1 VVIAPFYS
9 SAVNPIVAPV
19 GPNTQDPRIYGGARR
34 FPYNYKNGYVQ
45 QWNFFLEQKLGPNW
59 IVSAGYIGSHGSR
72 LQVTFVPINSAQLV
86 DQQLLTSWRN
96 TYIASNGATNPS
108 TQQICNPFQTSQTCV
123 SKADGTF
130 GSATGP
136 LIPYGNG
143 NIRNRSI
150 SRLEAAFPY
159 PLEGDNIHLS
169 SGDSDYNALQLQLT
183 RQFAG
188 GLQMSAHYT
197 WSKQMATN
205 RYNAQTNQGYADGG
219 EINYFSN
226 LRPDL
231 QRLNRKITT
240 NDIPHRVAVNWIY
253 DLPIGKG
260 SRFDLKQ
267 PVLNAVGGGWRVA
280 GSFTAQSGFVFPL
293 SNGGTNSINGLPD
306 RVLGVPLEAPKELQ
320 RWYDGKTTVTL
331 PSGRNITPC
340 KGCFLK
346 YNVDAFAGRTAPTP
360 NGSVV
365 ADLFWYGTS
374 AATFGDMRSNPT
386 WNVNMSLEKSF
397 KMWERYSVN
406 LAAQATNLFN
416 NTQFKPGLNT
426 SFGATVLPATI
437 KDNPTLNLK
446 VGQLLD
452 TPTNS
457 TSTWGTYTQN
467 TYDARQFELVMRI
480 RF

>member
-1 VVIAPFYS
+1 V
-9 SAVNPIVAPV
+9 
-19 GPNTQDPRIYGGARR
+19 
-34 FPYNYKNGYVQ
+34 
-45 QWNFFLEQKLGPNW
+45 
-59 IVSAGYIGSHGSR
+59 
-72 LQVTFVPINSAQLV
+72 
-86 DQQLLTSWRN
+86 
-96 TYIASNGATNPS
+96 
-108 TQQICNPFQTSQTCV
+108 
-123 SKADGTF
+123 
-130 GSATGP
+130 
-136 LIPYGNG
+136 
-143 NIRNRSI
+143 
-150 SRLEAAFPY
+150 
-159 PLEGDNIHLS
+159 
-169 SGDSDYNALQLQLT
+169 T

-231 QRLNRKITT
+231 QHLNRKITT
-240 NDIPHRVAVNWIY
+240 NDIPHRVVANWVY

-267 PVLNAVGGGWRVA
+267 PVLNAVVGGWRVA
-280 GSFTAQSGFVFPL
+280 GSFAAQSGFVFPL

-306 RVLGVPLEAPKELQ
+306 RVLGVPLEVPKELQ

-346 YNVDAFAGRTAPTP
+346 YNIDAFAGRVVTGP
-360 NGSVV
+360 NGIPIP
-365 ADLFWYGTS
+365 DLFWYGTS
-374 AATFGDMRSNPT
+374 AATFGDMRSNAT
-386 WNVNMSLEKSF
+386 WNVNMSMEKSF
-397 KMWERYSVN
+397 KMWERFSVN

-426 SFGATVLPATI
+426 SFGATALPDTI
-437 KDNPTLNLK
+437 KANPTLNLK

-452 TPTNS
+452 NS
-457 TSTWGTYTQN
+457 NMWGSYTQN
-467 TYDARQFELVMRI
+467 TYDARQLELVMRI